1 MKTLFTLV
9 QVLAVTFLFA
19 KHKTVTIDKA
29 YKSGIVKLKIRG
41 TGTYK
46 GNCLKMTLQNNT
58 DDSLYILLEA
68 GRRLDSK
75 NNKEQD
81 ILVTKEQIFKL
92 ESHQK
97 KDFSI
102 YGFCCQASNHAPSRD
117 SLFSIG
123 KLADTNLVSLAKFCN
138 INKFT
143 VGETQSAVWCVSDRR
158 PLASIS
164 ASNESLRY
172 FVSKITKEE
181 MPWYQL
187 EYHDASS
194 NTVFSDRVERVT
206 GNIMYT
212 LTKDDFY
219 KIELHDAKGKLIQ
232 NFTEN
237 KVATKGTY
245 DYWFNMQV
253 SNYPKGKYYIHIYNG
268 NELVTKK
275 EFVI

>member
-1 MKTLFTLV
+1 MKTLFTLI
-9 QVLAVTFLFA
+9 QIFAFNFLTA
-19 KHKTVTIDKA
+19 KHKIYTIDKA
-29 YKSGIVKLKIRG
+29 CKAGLATIKIRG
-41 TGTYK
+41 TGNYR
-46 GNCLKMTLQNNT
+46 GDCLKINIKNNG
-58 DDSLYILLEA
+58 DDSLFILLEA

-75 NNKEQD
+75 NQMEQD
-81 ILVTKEQIFKL
+81 ILVTKEQLYKL
-92 ESHQK
+92 EPHQK
-97 KDFSI
+97 KEFFV
-102 YGFCCQASNHAPSRD
+102 YGFCCQASNHAPRKD

-123 KLADTNLVSLAKFCN
+123 KMADLNLISLAKYCN
-138 INKFT
+138 KNNFSIL
-143 VGETQSAVWCVSDRR
+143 ETQSAVWCVSDKR

-172 FVSKITKEE
+172 FVSLITKEE
-181 MPWYQL
+181 MPWYQI
-187 EYHDASS
+187 EYHDATS

-212 LTKDDFY
+212 LKNDDFY
-219 KIELHDAKGKLIQ
+219 KIELHDAKGNLIQ
-232 NFTEN
+232 NFTDN
-237 KVATKGTY
+237 KVAVKGTY

>member
-1 MKTLFTLV
+1 MKTLFTLI
-9 QVLAVTFLFA
+9 QIFAFNFLIA
-19 KHKTVTIDKA
+19 KHKIYTIDKA
-29 YKSGIVKLKIRG
+29 CKAGLATIKIRG
-41 TGTYK
+41 TGNYR
-46 GNCLKMTLQNNT
+46 GDCLKINIKNNG
-58 DDSLYILLEA
+58 DDSLFILLEA

-75 NNKEQD
+75 NQMEQD
-81 ILVTKEQIFKL
+81 ILVTKEQLYKL
-92 ESHQK
+92 EPHQK
-97 KDFSI
+97 KEFFV
-102 YGFCCQASNHAPSRD
+102 YGFCCQASNHAPRKD

-123 KLADTNLVSLAKFCN
+123 KMADLNLISLAKYCN
-138 INKFT
+138 TNNFSIL
-143 VGETQSAVWCVSDRR
+143 ETQSAVWCVSDKR

-172 FVSKITKEE
+172 FVSLITKEE

-212 LTKDDFY
+212 LNKDDFY
-219 KIELHDAKGKLIQ
+219 KIELHDAKGNLIQ

-237 KVATKGTY
+237 KLATKGTY